1 MKSKVTRMLR
11 ATAWLALCLSLSAAA
26 TRAQQPTPQPSP
38 SQQKSAD
45 AKPKSSAP
53 KAGDDA
59 GDYTVI
65 SSVEFGYR
73 GLKVNGDLN
82 KYQSDLNYRPG
93 PRLRSE
99 ERRVG

>member
-11 ATAWLALCLSLSAAA
+11 ATAWLALCLSRSATA

-59 GDYTVI
+59 GDYTVT
-65 SSVEFGYR
+65 SSIELGVR
-73 GLKVNGDLN
+73 GLRVGGDIS
-82 KYQSDLNYRPG
+82 KYQSDLNYKSG
-93 PRLRSE
+93 MRLFDT
-99 ERRVG
+99 